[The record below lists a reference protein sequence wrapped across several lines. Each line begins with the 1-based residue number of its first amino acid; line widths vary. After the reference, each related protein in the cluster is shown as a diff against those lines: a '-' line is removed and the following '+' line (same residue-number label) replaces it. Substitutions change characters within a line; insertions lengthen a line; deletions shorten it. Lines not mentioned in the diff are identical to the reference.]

1 MIPDAAITE
10 WSVGAPWPTRGQVE
24 QDLLLSRLI
33 VELASD
39 PYLRDELIFR
49 GGTCLHKMHL
59 PLARRYSE
67 DLDYVRA
74 SAGGI
79 QPFTQAVT
87 KVGETLGFDVRTQMS
102 AQPKAYLRTTAT
114 SGERLRIKVEVNT
127 YERMPALPLMRVA
140 HDVRSSWF
148 SGSAEVQTF
157 APAELVATKIRA
169 LYQRKKGRDLFDLW
183 LALTEMQ
190 LAGEDIVA
198 AFAPYR
204 PGDLTARMAIEN
216 LRRKLNDAD
225 FRDDL
230 VPLVATWPP
239 DYNID
244 RAAALVI
251 AEVLER
257 L

>member
-1 MIPDAAITE
+1 MIPEAAITA
-10 WSVGAPWPTRGQVE
+10 WGVSAPWPTRAQVE

-49 GGTCLHKMHL
+49 GGTCLHKLHL
-59 PLARRYSE
+59 PVARRYSE

-74 SAGGI
+74 SSGGI

-87 KVGETLGFDVRTQMS
+87 KVGEALGFNVRTQMGT
-102 AQPKAYLRTTAT
+102 QPKVYLGTTAT
-114 SGERLRIKVEVNT
+114 SGGRLRIKVEVNT
-127 YERMPALPLMRVA
+127 YERVSALPLTRVV
-140 HDVRSSWF
+140 HEVRSSWF

-190 LAGEDIVA
+190 LAGEEIVA

-204 PGDLTARMAIEN
+204 PTGLTVRTATEN

-230 VPLVATWPP
+230 VPLIATWPP
-239 DYNID
+239 DYDID
-244 RAAALVI
+244 RAAELVI
-251 AEVLER
+251 AELLGR